1 MKKSLIAGVA
11 SLAFAATPVLGVFA
25 EAPQASNANGD
36 MVGAH
41 DVTVG
46 EVDETV
52 YSVDINWGDMT
63 FDWKYDYSENTFNF
77 ANTIACTELP
87 LMGSSD
93 GEEPQVVPSSYSNYD
108 LFQDNACTEPATAPY
123 DAPLYAKL
131 SNLSTIDV
139 TDSTVNGRVKA
150 KASFSPEDNYSWVT
164 GKFSSI
170 AHVDN
175 NNTFSQ
181 DLDNGYLEAV
191 AAGQGSRL
199 LNGVLYLEG
208 DNTHVT
214 SDAVHAGDKI
224 GTVTI
229 TIEPDLN

>member
-41 DVTVG
+41 DVTVD

-52 YSVDINWGDMT
+52 YSVDINWGDMA
-63 FDWKYDYSENTFNF
+63 FDWKYNDSTNTFSF
-77 ANTIACTELP
+77 AKKYTCTAVGV
-87 LMGSSD
+87 GSSG
-93 GEEPQVVPSSYSNYD
+93 GEDPDTFPSSDN
-108 LFQDNACTEPATAPY
+108 LFQDDACTEPVTVPSSASSF
-123 DAPLYAKL
+123 YAKL